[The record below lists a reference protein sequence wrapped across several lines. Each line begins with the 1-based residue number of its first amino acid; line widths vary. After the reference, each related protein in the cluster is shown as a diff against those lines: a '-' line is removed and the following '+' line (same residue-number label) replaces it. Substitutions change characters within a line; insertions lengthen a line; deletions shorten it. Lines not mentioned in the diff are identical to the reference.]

1 MTPSVDILIQ
11 QAQLA
16 DREGRRDDARVLYER
31 ALFSLKRRADAT
43 IAASLL
49 RWIGRLDDHAGD
61 VDAAL
66 DSFDAALT
74 IAQLAGDEAEIG
86 KGFHEQAEVHR
97 RIGNLDRAEALYL
110 EARSRAVDTHET
122 RLAAMTAQSL
132 GAIALVRGDHDKA
145 LRHHRASLAEYRSLG
160 VPKEVLGSLSEM
172 GALCIDLERWEDSAR
187 AFDEA
192 AQIAEALGDIA
203 EGVAIQAQRAA
214 LEIARGD
221 FVAAAAACEV
231 ARTLA
236 AQSPES
242 SALGA
247 IEKHLGTIARET
259 GELTAAEEHFERAQ
273 QIAVERRDLLLSAE
287 TAREHAETCRKQGR
301 LRDALM
307 HLNRGHRILGQLAST
322 RDVQDLDRRIARLE
336 RQFLD
341 VARNW
346 AGSIE
351 SKDRHTQGHCE
362 RVADMASALAIR
374 AGAESRDL
382 FWFRMGA
389 TVHDIGK
396 LIIPADV
403 LNKPG
408 KLAPDE
414 WELIKRHP
422 VAGVEMLAEMDFPG
436 EVGPMVRSHHERW
449 DGQGYPDGLAGENI
463 PRAARMLCIA
473 DVYDAL
479 MSKRSYKGA
488 LTHDAALDIMRSDI
502 GQFDPELF
510 ALFEDLMR
518 TRAPSMRQRAAAH
531 TKPAAEH
538 RLTPVRELRVN
549 GPSDDLTGLL
559 TRRPFVEIANTILG
573 ERGPFATMSL
583 IVIDVDEFKQVNDQH
598 GHLQGDV
605 VLRVI
610 AGTLRELA
618 ASSGIIGRYAG
629 DEFVILLPHAA
640 LDEAGELAERI
651 RATVRRTSI
660 PLRERSGSTS
670 ATLSIGVAGARPEHR
685 DFDALFAVADR
696 AMYEAKRRGRDTVV
710 STAEGDHGAHGGGP
724 SINLKHFVGRE
735 VESKR
740 LLRILEA
747 VEHGPQ
753 VVSIVGE
760 AGVGKSS
767 FVRRLASEARL
778 RAGCLVVGQCSEA
791 GNKPPFAP
799 WAEVIRAID
808 ALGGVHAHD
817 WRELPRLVPSLGTA
831 PSSSEPN
838 KFALLGEIVAYLRL
852 AAETNPVIVLL
863 DDMQWSDTGTWD
875 VLEYVISQL
884 ETEHL
889 LFCITLRGEDL
900 RGEALERRHRLVR
913 DERFN
918 EIPLAR
924 LSDPDIR
931 QWLAGVF
938 GGEASRELFAYVQ
951 RYSEGNPLL
960 ATQVVRVLMD
970 AGAVRFEHGRWG
982 LWSEPSRELTVALSD
997 LMGRRLQR
1005 LSPEARS
1012 ILNTA
1017 AVIGRV
1023 FDIDLAVAAGAGT
1036 EDEVLDALDEAIEHA
1051 VLEATGSTGSEFA
1064 FTHGLLVDAIGRS
1077 INPRRLARI
1086 HERVAAAMEQRHPD
1100 RASAIAVHYERAGQP
1115 AKAHPHALTAGREA
1129 LSMYSQAEA
1138 RRFFEIAERAAVNP
1152 GDRASALLGLAEV
1165 SELEGRHALTE
1176 ELCDRA
1182 LAALAD
1188 GSDEHTVL
1196 ALRRMRERTR
1206 SLQGQPARQTIAV
1219 CTELLEKARSLG
1231 DRAEESALLTM
1242 ISRCQD
1248 RLGESETAERVA
1260 REAVEAAQAANDPRL
1275 LAESLTR
1282 LGGAIKD
1289 SNPSEAQ
1296 EFYGR
1301 ALALFHAA
1309 GDRSGEARCHI
1320 NIGKIHQHAGDM
1332 AAAEAAFDHGL
1343 ETAQS
1348 AHAVDLAGLASLS
1361 LGMLYLRR
1369 GQLSRA
1375 GERYDDALERFSES
1389 SNETDRLSTLFNM
1402 AHLAREAEDWGT
1414 ASALYEQVMAIAAR
1428 VGQPDVELGARA
1440 GQALAALAV
1449 GARSVAEDAMRWI
1462 RANVETRPE
1471 WWFHGRDIVD
1481 ALRVRLAA
1489 ERGDEAHAMR
1499 LLADAVALAERH
1511 DIYLAAYLVAE
1522 CAPSMRAAGAP
1533 LVALIEGLMPQVEAI
1548 GLTGVLRRLANVR
1561 MSLLASAAA

>member
-1 MTPSVDILIQ
+1 MTPSVEILIQ

-16 DREGRRDDARVLYER
+16 DREGRRDDALALYER
-31 ALFSLKRRADAT
+31 ALFSLTQRNDAPL
-43 IAASLL
+43 AASLL
-49 RWIGRLDDHAGD
+49 RWIGRVYEQAQD

-66 DSFDAALT
+66 EAFETALT
-74 IAQLAGDEAEIG
+74 IAQFADDAVEIG
-86 KGFHEQAEVHR
+86 KAFNEQAGIHR
-97 RIGNLDRAEALYL
+97 RLGNLDRAETLL
-110 EARSRAVDTHET
+110 IEARSRALDTQET
-122 RLAAMTAQSL
+122 RLAALTAQSL

-160 VPKEVLGSLSEM
+160 MPKEILGSLRTL
-172 GALCIDLERWEDSAR
+172 GQLCTELERWEDSAR
-187 AFDEA
+187 AFDEG

-203 EGVAIQAQRAA
+203 ERVRIESQRAGLA
-214 LEIARGD
+214 IARGD

-231 ARTLA
+231 ARSLGG
-236 AQSPES
+236 QLPES
-242 SALGA
+242 ETLGE

-259 GELTAAEEHFERAQ
+259 GELSLAEEHFERARQ
-273 QIAVERRDLLLSAE
+273 FADERRDPLLSAE

-301 LRDALM
+301 LRDALI
-307 HLNRGHRILGQLAST
+307 HLNRGHRILAQLAAG
-322 RDVQDLDRRIARLE
+322 REVLDVDRIAARLE
-336 RQFLD
+336 RQFLE
-341 VARNW
+341 VARHW

-362 RVADMASALAIR
+362 RVADLACALAIR
-374 AGAESRDL
+374 DGCESRDL

-396 LIIPADV
+396 LIIPSDV

-414 WELIKRHP
+414 WDLIKRHP

-449 DGQGYPDGLAGENI
+449 DGQGYPDGLSGDQI

-479 MSKRSYKGA
+479 LSKRSYKGA
-488 LTHDAALDIMRSDI
+488 LSHDAALDIMRSDP
-502 GQFDPELF
+502 GAFDPNLF

-518 TRAPSMRQRAAAH
+518 TRAPSMRQRAIAH
-531 TKPAAEH
+531 ARPAPEH
-538 RLTPVRELRVN
+538 RVTPARELRVT

-583 IVIDVDEFKQVNDQH
+583 IVLDVDEFKQVNDQH
-598 GHLQGDV
+598 GHLQGDI

-640 LDEAGELAERI
+640 IDEAGELAERI

-696 AMYEAKRRGRDTVV
+696 ALYEAKRRGRDTVV
-710 STAEGDHGAHGGGP
+710 SAVDGDRTSQGP
-724 SINLKHFVGRE
+724 ALNLKHFAGRE
-735 VESKR
+735 SESKR

-747 VEHGPQ
+747 VENGPQ
-753 VVSIVGE
+753 LVSVVGE

-767 FVRRLASEARL
+767 LVRRLASEARL
-778 RAGCLVVGQCSEA
+778 RAGCLVTGQCSEA
-791 GNKPPFAP
+791 GNKPPYAP
-799 WAEVIRAID
+799 WAEVIATIES
-808 ALGGVHAHD
+808 LGIVGPRE
-817 WRELPRLVPSLGTA
+817 WRELPRLVPSMSHLALA
-831 PSSSEPN
+831 PEPN
-838 KFALLGEIVAYLRL
+838 RYALLNEIVAYLRL
-852 AAETNPVIVLL
+852 AAATNPVVVLL
-863 DDMQWSDTGTWD
+863 DDMQWSDPATWD
-875 VLEYVISQL
+875 VVEHVMSQL
-884 ETEHL
+884 EMEHL
-889 LFCITLRGEDL
+889 MLCLTMRTEDM
-900 RGEALERRHRLVR
+900 RGEALERRNRLVR

-918 EIPLAR
+918 EIPLSR
-924 LSDPDIR
+924 LADADLR
-931 QWLAGVF
+931 QWLSGVF
-938 GGEASRELFAYVQ
+938 GGEASRELYMFLQ

-960 ATQVVRVLMD
+960 ATQVVRILLD
-970 AGAVRFEHGRWG
+970 AGVVRFEHGRWG
-982 LWSEPSRELTVALSD
+982 LWSEPSRELTTALSD
-997 LMGRRLQR
+997 LMGRRLER
-1005 LSPEARS
+1005 LSVEARS
-1012 ILNTA
+1012 VLNTA
-1017 AVIGRV
+1017 AVIGHV

-1036 EDEVLDALDEAIEHA
+1036 EDQVLDAIDQGIEHA
-1051 VLEATGSTGSEFA
+1051 VLQATDSSGCEFV
-1064 FTHGLLVDAIGRS
+1064 FTHGLIVDAVRRA

-1086 HERVAAAMEQRHPD
+1086 HERVAAAMEERSPEK
-1100 RASAIAVHYERAGQP
+1100 ASAIAVHYERAGLP
-1115 AKAHPHALTAGREA
+1115 LKAYSHALTAGREA
-1129 LSMYSQAEA
+1129 LAMYSQAEA
-1138 RRFFEIAERAAVNP
+1138 RRFFEIAERAAITP
-1152 GDRASALLGLAEV
+1152 SERASALLGLAEV

-1188 GSDEHTVL
+1188 SPDEHTVL

-1206 SLQGQPARQTIAV
+1206 SFKGLPSRETIAV
-1219 CTELLEKARSLG
+1219 CMELLEEARKLG

-1242 ISRCQD
+1242 ISQCQD
-1248 RLGESETAERVA
+1248 RLGETAVAERVA
-1260 REAVEAAQAANDPRL
+1260 RDAVAAAQAANEPRL

-1282 LGGAIKD
+1282 LGSAITD
-1289 SNPSEAQ
+1289 RNAADAE
-1296 EFYGR
+1296 EFFGR

-1320 NIGKIHQHAGDM
+1320 HIGKIHQRAGDM
-1332 AAAEAAFDHGL
+1332 AAAEAAYDHGL
-1343 ETAQS
+1343 ETAHS
-1348 AHAVDLAGLASLS
+1348 AQAVDLAGLASLN
-1361 LGMLYLRR
+1361 LGLLYLRR
-1369 GQLSRA
+1369 GQLALA

-1389 SNETDRLSTLFNM
+1389 SNESARLSTLFNM

-1414 ASALYEQVMAIAAR
+1414 ASGLYEQVMAVAAR
-1428 VGQPDVELGARA
+1428 IGQPDVELGARA

-1471 WWFHGRDIVD
+1471 WWFQGRDLVD
-1481 ALRVRLAA
+1481 AVRIRLAA
-1489 ERGDEAHAMR
+1489 ERGDDSHAMR
-1499 LLADAVALAERH
+1499 LLTDAVALAIRH

-1522 CAPSMRAAGAP
+1522 CAPSLRGAAIP
-1533 LVALIEGLMPQVEAI
+1533 LVALIDRLVPEVQVF
-1548 GLTGVLRRLANVR
+1548 GLTGALHRLTNAR

>member
-1 MTPSVDILIQ
+1 MTLTVDILIQ

-43 IAASLL
+43 LASSLL
-49 RWIGRLDDHAGD
+49 RWIGRLHQQAGD

-66 DSFDAALT
+66 EAFDAALT
-74 IAQLAGDEAEIG
+74 IAEFAQDDAEIG
-86 KGFHEQAEVHR
+86 KAFHELADAHR
-97 RIGNLDRAEALYL
+97 RLGHLDRAEMLYL
-110 EARSRAVDTHET
+110 EARGRALDTEET
-122 RLAAMTAQSL
+122 RLAAMAAHSL
-132 GAIALVRGDHDKA
+132 SLIAMVRGDHDKA
-145 LRHHRASLAEYRSLG
+145 LRHHRASLAEYRTLG
-160 VPKEVLGSLSEM
+160 VPKEVLGSLRGM
-172 GALCIDLERWEDSAR
+172 GQLCIELERWEDSAR

-192 AQIAEALGDIA
+192 AQIAEALGDIP
-203 EGVAIQAQRAA
+203 ERVRVQVQRAG
-214 LEIARGD
+214 LEIARAD
-221 FVAAAAACEV
+221 FVAAAAACET
-231 ARTLA
+231 ARSLA
-236 AQSPES
+236 GQSPES
-242 SALGA
+242 DALGE

-259 GELTAAEEHFERAQ
+259 GELGAAEEYFERAQ

-287 TAREHAETCRKQGR
+287 TAREHAEACRRQER
-301 LRDALM
+301 LRDALI
-307 HLNRGHRILGQLAST
+307 HLNRGHRILTQLAAT
-322 RDVQDLDRRIARLE
+322 REVVDLDRRSARLE
-336 RQFLD
+336 RQFLE
-341 VARNW
+341 VARHW

-362 RVADMASALAIR
+362 RVADLACALAIR
-374 AGAESRDL
+374 DGCESRDL

-396 LIIPADV
+396 LIIPSDV

-449 DGQGYPDGLAGENI
+449 DGQGYPEQLSGEEI

-488 LTHDAALDIMRSDI
+488 LSHDAALEIMRADV
-502 GQFDPELF
+502 GAFDPMLF
-510 ALFEDLMR
+510 ALFEELMR

-531 TKPAAEH
+531 ARPAPEH
-538 RLTPVRELRVN
+538 RVTPARELRVS

-583 IVIDVDEFKQVNDQH
+583 IVLDVDEFKQVNDQH

-640 LDEAGELAERI
+640 IDEAGELAERI

-685 DFDALFAVADR
+685 DFDSLFAVADR

-710 STAEGDHGAHGGGP
+710 SASDGDDTSQGP
-724 SINLKHFVGRE
+724 AINLKCFVGRE
-735 VESKR
+735 SESKR

-747 VEHGPQ
+747 VENGPQ
-753 VVSIVGE
+753 LVSVIGE

-767 FVRRLASEARL
+767 LVRRLVGETRL
-778 RAGCLVVGQCSEA
+778 RAGCLVSGQCSEA
-791 GNKPPFAP
+791 GNKPPYAP
-799 WAEVIRAID
+799 WAEVITAID
-808 ALGGVHAHD
+808 SLGLVAARD
-817 WRELPRLVPSLGTA
+817 WHELPRLVPTMSNAALS
-831 PSSSEPN
+831 PEPDRY
-838 KFALLGEIVAYLRL
+838 ALLNEIVWYLRL
-852 AAETNPVIVLL
+852 AAATNPVVVLL
-863 DDMQWSDTGTWD
+863 DDMQWSDAATWD
-875 VLEYVISQL
+875 VLEHVMAQL
-884 ETEHL
+884 EMEPVL
-889 LFCITLRGEDL
+889 LCITMRTEDL
-900 RGEALERRHRLVR
+900 RGHALERRNRLLR

-918 EIPLAR
+918 EIPLSR
-924 LSDPDIR
+924 LSDADVR
-931 QWLAGVF
+931 QWLSGVF
-938 GGEASRELFAYVQ
+938 GGEASRELHAYLQ

-960 ATQVVRVLMD
+960 ATQVVRILLD
-970 AGAVRFEHGRWG
+970 AGVVRFEHGRWG
-982 LWSEPSRELTVALSD
+982 LWSEPSRDLTTALSG
-997 LMGRRLQR
+997 LMGRRLER
-1005 LSPEARS
+1005 LSSEARS

-1036 EDEVLDALDEAIEHA
+1036 EDEVLDALDQGIEHA
-1051 VLEATGSTGSEFA
+1051 VLEATDSSGCEFA
-1064 FTHGLLVDAIGRS
+1064 FTHGLLVDTVRRA

-1086 HERVAAAMEQRHPD
+1086 HERVAAAMEERNPEK
-1100 RASAIAVHYERAGQP
+1100 ASAIAVHYERAGLP
-1115 AKAHPHALTAGREA
+1115 LKAYPHALTAGREA
-1129 LSMYSQAEA
+1129 LAMYGQAEA
-1138 RRFFEIAERAAVNP
+1138 RRFFEIAERAAATP
-1152 GDRASALLGLAEV
+1152 GERASALLGLAEV

-1182 LAALAD
+1182 LATLAD

-1206 SLQGQPARQTIAV
+1206 SLQGRPARETIAV
-1219 CTELLEKARSLG
+1219 CTELLAKARSLG

-1242 ISRCQD
+1242 ISHCQD
-1248 RLGESETAERVA
+1248 RLGDGAAAERVA

-1282 LGGAIKD
+1282 LGSAIKET
-1289 SNPSEAQ
+1289 NAAEAQ
-1296 EFYGR
+1296 EYYHR
-1301 ALALFHAA
+1301 ALTLFHAA

-1320 NIGKIHQHAGDM
+1320 NIGKIHQRAGDM
-1332 AAAEAAFDHGL
+1332 SAAETAYDHGL
-1343 ETAQS
+1343 ESARSAQ
-1348 AHAVDLAGLASLS
+1348 ALDLAGLASLN
-1361 LGMLYLRR
+1361 LGVLYLRR
-1369 GQLSRA
+1369 GQLALA
-1375 GERYDDALERFSES
+1375 GERYDDALERFTES

-1402 AHLAREAEDWGT
+1402 AHLAREADDWGT

-1428 VGQPDVELGARA
+1428 IGRPDVELGARA

-1471 WWFHGRDIVD
+1471 WWFQGRDLVD
-1481 ALRVRLAA
+1481 ALRIRLAA
-1489 ERGDEAHAMR
+1489 ERGDDVHAMR
-1499 LLADAVALAERH
+1499 LLADAVSMVGRH
-1511 DIYLAAYLVAE
+1511 DIYLAAHLVAE
-1522 CAPSMRAAGAP
+1522 CAPALRGVGVP
-1533 LVALIEGLMPQVEAI
+1533 LLDLIDQLLPQVAAF
-1548 GLTGVLRRLANVR
+1548 GLTGAVQRLTNVR